1 MSDTSE
7 LQRFLPKDQELL
19 SGILYRIGYWI
30 SHVDDTDEGDRSE
43 QVEHQHLLG
52 CLNKISKAPKAGALL
67 NEMAEESC
75 RQEQSWPRWETK
87 NDSILDDV
95 AAAVSLLK
103 SQGTEDE
110 EKSFAK
116 ASMMVGMTVAR
127 AFREEPE
134 HAVEHEG
141 YFSWLTEKAND
152 MILAVTDKDAHK
164 DLGVS
169 PEEDNALNDL
179 LAILKS

>member
-1 MSDTSE
+1 
-7 LQRFLPKDQELL
+7 
-19 SGILYRIGYWI
+19 
-30 SHVDDTDEGDRSE
+30 
-43 QVEHQHLLG
+43 
-52 CLNKISKAPKAGALL
+52 
-67 NEMAEESC
+67 MAEESC